1 MWEGEAFRNIA
12 VLQVVVQLGDYDL
25 DALLGAIVASTQF
38 YLPAP

>member
-12 VLQVVVQLGDYDL
+12 VLQVTYLGEFDL
-25 DALLGAIVASTQF
+25 AALLRAMVASMQF

>member
-12 VLQVVVQLGDYDL
+12 VLQVTYLGEFDL
-25 DALLGAIVASTQF
+25 AALRAMVASMQF